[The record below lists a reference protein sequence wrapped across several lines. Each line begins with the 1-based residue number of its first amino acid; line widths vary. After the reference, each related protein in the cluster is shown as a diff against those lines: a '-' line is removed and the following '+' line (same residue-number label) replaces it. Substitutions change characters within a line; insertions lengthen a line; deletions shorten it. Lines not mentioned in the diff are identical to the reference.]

1 MKRLKRFLLCERGTT
16 AVEAGII
23 AALCV
28 VALAA
33 VLGSVTVGL
42 RAILPSLEAQLGGA
56 PQGTATPSQPSH
68 DTAGSKEER

>member
-42 RAILPSLEAQLGGA
+42 RAILPSLEAQLGA

-68 DTAGSKEER
+68 DTAVSKEER

>member
-1 MKRLKRFLLCERGTT
+1 MKRFLLCERGTT

-42 RAILPSLEAQLGGA
+42 RAILPSLEAQLDSR
-56 PQGTATPSQPSH
+56 QGTGTPSQPSH
-68 DTAGSKEER
+68 DTAVSKEER